1 MHCPHRRPKTHS
13 GDSEPQKKGSDMN
26 ETISNFPAKGSTIT
40 CKEALDAYDELEY
53 RLAGKVFSNALS
65 HFANVRD
72 VELAIASIAER
83 LDEERDPR
91 IDGLRRELG
100 TFAVERTALAN
111 GKDGERFRLLPDED
125 ALELYDETHMF
136 EVGIDAEAIEASLD
150 AAIDLIM
157 EQETDQFDEYS
168 RVYAPCSHLSSRTS
182 KSGAVPKWIVAG
194 IVAMTCAIGASAMAI
209 SIFNM
214 MICFSVIG

>member
-1 MHCPHRRPKTHS
+1 
-13 GDSEPQKKGSDMN
+13 MN
-26 ETISNFPAKGSTIT
+26 KATSTFPAKGSTVT

-83 LDEERDPR
+83 LGEERDLR

-100 TFAVERTALAN
+100 TFAAERTALAN
-111 GKDGERFRLLPDED
+111 GKGGERFRLLPDED

-136 EVGIDAEAIEASLD
+136 EIGIDAERIETSLD

-157 EQETDQFDEYS
+157 EQETDQFDECS

-182 KSGAVPKWIVAG
+182 KNGAVPKWIVAG